1 MIIIGV
7 TGNIGSGKS
16 TVCRILANLGAATID
31 ADKLAHEA
39 YRPNSQTWQEIVTAF
54 GKHILNPDAEI
65 DREKLGQLVFSDPA
79 SLARLNQIVHPEAY
93 RMVQKRI
100 EDYRRRG
107 ATAIALEAILLIE
120 AGWVNLVD
128 TVWLV
133 VASEDVVIQRL
144 TEHKGASRPWILSR
158 LRSQVPPEEKMKCAD
173 ELIYND
179 GDLNQLETR
188 ITELWQN
195 LQAD

>member
-16 TVCRILANLGAATID
+16 TVCMILANLGAATID

-39 YRPNSQTWQEIVTAF
+39 YRPNSRTWQQIVTAF
-54 GKHILNPDAEI
+54 GKHILKPDTEI

-79 SLARLNQIVHPEAY
+79 SLARLNQIVHPEVY

-107 ATAIALEAILLIE
+107 ATAITLEAILLIE

-144 TEHKGASRPWILSR
+144 TEHKGDSKSRILSR

-173 ELIYND
+173 EIIYNN
-179 GDLNQLETR
+179 GDLNQLDTGV
-188 ITELWQN
+188 TELWQKLPAN
-195 LQAD
+195 

>member
-7 TGNIGSGKS
+7 TGNMGSGKS
-16 TVCRILANLGAATID
+16 TVCKILANLGAATID

-39 YRPNSQTWQEIVTAF
+39 YRPNSRTWQEIITAF
-54 GKHILNPDAEI
+54 GKHILKPDAEI

-93 RMVQKRI
+93 RMVQERI

-133 VASEDVVIQRL
+133 VASEDVVMQRL
-144 TEHKGASRPWILSR
+144 TEHKGTGRPWILAR
-158 LRSQVPPEEKMKCAD
+158 LRSQVPPEEKIEYAD
-173 ELIYND
+173 EVIYNN
-179 GDLNQLETR
+179 GDLNQLETG
-188 ITELWQN
+188 ITELWQKLPAN
-195 LQAD
+195 

>member
-16 TVCRILANLGAATID
+16 TVCRILTNLGATTID
-31 ADKLAHEA
+31 ADQLAHEA
-39 YRPNSQTWQEIVTAF
+39 YRPNSQTWQQIVTAF
-54 GKHILNPDAEI
+54 GKHIVKSDTEI
-65 DREKLGQLVFSDPA
+65 DREKLGHLVFSDPA
-79 SLARLNQIVHPEAY
+79 ALARLNQIVHPEAY

-100 EDYRRRG
+100 EDYCRRG
-107 ATAIALEAILLIE
+107 VTAIALEAILLIE
-120 AGWVNLVD
+120 AGWVKLVN

-133 VASEDVVIQRL
+133 VASQDIVIQRL
-144 TEHKGASRPWILSR
+144 TEQKGASRPWILSR
-158 LRSQVPPEEKMKCAD
+158 LRSQVSSEEKMKGAD

-188 ITELWQN
+188 ITELWQKLPAN
-195 LQAD
+195 

>member
-16 TVCRILANLGAATID
+16 TVCRILTNLGATTID

-54 GKHILNPDAEI
+54 GKHILKPDAEI

-100 EDYRRRG
+100 EDYRRQG

-144 TEHKGASRPWILSR
+144 TEHKGDSKSRILSR
-158 LRSQVPPEEKMKCAD
+158 LRSQVPSEEKIEYAD

-188 ITELWQN
+188 ITELWQKLPAN
-195 LQAD
+195 